1 MLQQLDFFLSPFPP
15 PVTWGQPVIHIFSF
29 FPLPRPPPLLS
40 PAPSSPP
47 QPAMTSAVLPPL
59 FPRAA
64 GKGKAVVPD
73 CLVAPSAP
81 RVAPASG
88 GFMAD
93 ARRPPPPRRHAPRS
107 PPPPRRP
114 APRSSPPPGQPAV
127 RSPAAVVRPYPSAPP
142 PGRPSEPDPRRPA
155 DAAAGRPGGAGD
167 GAFPLGARHI
177 QAVRHDHRRGAAAP
191 GAPRRRARPR
201 PCAPLLRRRVAAAAG
216 RRPVPPPRTP
226 LGRTRRPHCWRRC
239 RGGAPRS

>member
-29 FPLPRPPPLLS
+29 FPLPRSPPLLS
-40 PAPSSPP
+40 PTPSSPP

-127 RSPAAVVRPYPSAPP
+127 RSPAAV
-142 PGRPSEPDPRRPA
+142 
-155 DAAAGRPGGAGD
+155 GGQGGD
-167 GAFPLGARHI
+167 GGTRKQRGKGDVVVSPFYWGLGKCYWGLRKNIGEMEIKNQFVGASFFTINPLY
-177 QAVRHDHRRGAAAP
+177 
-191 GAPRRRARPR
+191 
-201 PCAPLLRRRVAAAAG
+201 
-216 RRPVPPPRTP
+216 
-226 LGRTRRPHCWRRC
+226 
-239 RGGAPRS
+239 

>member
-1 MLQQLDFFLSPFPP
+1 MLNRAKSNSNSLIFSFPLSHHIGKSPFLFSTYRGEVLQQLDFFLSSFPP

-29 FPLPRPPPLLS
+29 FPLPRSPPLLS
-40 PAPSSPP
+40 PTPSSPP

-88 GFMAD
+88 GFMAE
-93 ARRPPPPRRHAPRS
+93 ARRPPPPRRHAPKS

-114 APRSSPPPGQPAV
+114 APRENQSVGIALSGQ
-127 RSPAAVVRPYPSAPP
+127 
-142 PGRPSEPDPRRPA
+142 
-155 DAAAGRPGGAGD
+155 
-167 GAFPLGARHI
+167 
-177 QAVRHDHRRGAAAP
+177 
-191 GAPRRRARPR
+191 
-201 PCAPLLRRRVAAAAG
+201 
-216 RRPVPPPRTP
+216 TP
-226 LGRTRRPHCWRRC
+226 HPQTSHLH
-239 RGGAPRS
+239 S

>member
-1 MLQQLDFFLSPFPP
+1 M
-15 PVTWGQPVIHIFSF
+15 
-29 FPLPRPPPLLS
+29 
-40 PAPSSPP
+40 
-47 QPAMTSAVLPPL
+47 
-59 FPRAA
+59 FPRAT

-142 PGRPSEPDPRRPA
+142 PGRPSKPDPRRPA
-155 DAAAGRPGGAGD
+155 DAAAGRPGGAGA
-167 GAFPLGARHI
+167 GAFPLGARRI
-177 QAVRHDHRRGAAAP
+177 QAVGHDHRRGAAAP

-201 PCAPLLRRRVAAAAG
+201 PCAPLPRRRVVAAA
-216 RRPVPPPRTP
+216 RWRPAPPPH
-226 LGRTRRPHCWRRC
+226 RPHCWRRC
-239 RGGAPRS
+239 RGSAPRS